1 MLKWLNRLNYFF
13 DMERVK
19 RKFDACISSE
29 DEDDLLEEEFL
40 HIKLPQLSQDDLA
53 GFFDLESEL
62 EPAACS
68 HKKK

>member
-19 RKFDACISSE
+19 RKFDSCISSE
-29 DEDDLLEEEFL
+29 DENDLLEEEFL

-53 GFFDLESEL
+53 GF
-62 EPAACS
+62 
-68 HKKK
+68 